1 MFVCVNP
8 VLCVC
13 VCRAVASLVSR
24 SLSYVWQPTIGVDT
38 VSQDF
43 ASASADLLWGSNPG
57 TMLCG
62 SNPALRLLIQAL
74 VSILSNGGCSMHGA
88 DGLRP
93 VQGVLSP
100 DHFYCYSPFPF
111 LCGCV
116 VR

>member
-1 MFVCVNP
+1 MF
-8 VLCVC
+8 VC

-74 VSILSNGGCSMHGA
+74 VSILPPPLLVLSNGGYGMHGA
-88 DGLRP
+88 DGSHP
-93 VQGVLSP
+93 VQGALSP

-111 LCGCV
+111 VCCV

>member
-1 MFVCVNP
+1 VF
-8 VLCVC
+8 VC

-74 VSILSNGGCSMHGA
+74 VSILPPPSCLVQW
-88 DGLRP
+88 GLWHAWR
-93 VQGVLSP
+93 
-100 DHFYCYSPFPF
+100 
-111 LCGCV
+111 
-116 VR
+116 